1 MAVQT
6 RPSMWGAVK
15 TEAEIEAQQVMKKP
29 LSPKSPAALEA
40 TAFDLLKHMPTDLV
54 AEIANGLAEG
64 KTGGKVVPFVK
75 AQDHPAAREKEVISL
90 LLEFLKYSGLPNYE
104 AATEEREAMVKL
116 GRIRLPATK
125 VATLLMELL
134 RAKLYKVPAT
144 DASRWRRFKFR
155 AGVLFEYLLPFFP
168 KTLEAEEEAAFEIG
182 SQIIEERAAGKLTAA
197 QITEQ
202 KAALRAALRNRF
214 GSVGS
219 DQFESIV
226 SDTGAQEAAVVED
239 GEIGPNLYMMALTR
253 VRSVNGK
260 ELSDHLR
267 VLVSPGKNGGWDVWP
282 VSVGES
288 KFGDDPGRVLRQ
300 IPETFA
306 RLAKGLRA
314 SNLDTSK
321 PIQIRW
327 GPKLVAIAQSEAEFP
342 EGAEEAIRTKVAA
355 AIDRPLESV
364 KSVLI
369 SAPEEAQAA
378 RDVTEALVDATLG
391 LFHKNFDAPSSP

>member
-1 MAVQT
+1 MAVKT
-6 RPSMWGAVK
+6 RPSMRAAFD
-15 TEAEIEAQQVMKKP
+15 TEVIIETQQVIKKP
-29 LSPKSPAALEA
+29 LSPKSAAALEA
-40 TAFDLLKHMPTDLV
+40 TAFDLLEHRPTDLV

-75 AQDHPAAREKEVISL
+75 AQDHPAAREKVISL

-104 AATEEREAMVKL
+104 AATGAREAMVKL

-134 RAKLYKVPAT
+134 TAKLYKVPAT
-144 DASRWRRFKFR
+144 DASRWRRFTFR

-168 KTLEAEEEAAFEIG
+168 KTLEAEEKAAFEIG
-182 SQIIEERAAGKLTAA
+182 SQIIEEQAAGKLTAA
-197 QITEQ
+197 QIAEQ
-202 KAALRAALRNRF
+202 KAALRAALRSRF

-342 EGAEEAIRTKVAA
+342 KGAEEAILTKVAA
-355 AIDRPLESV
+355 AIGRPPESV
-364 KSVLI
+364 ESVLI

-378 RDVTEALVDATLG
+378 RDVTEALVDATLS
-391 LFHKNFDAPSSP
+391 LFHKNFDAASSP